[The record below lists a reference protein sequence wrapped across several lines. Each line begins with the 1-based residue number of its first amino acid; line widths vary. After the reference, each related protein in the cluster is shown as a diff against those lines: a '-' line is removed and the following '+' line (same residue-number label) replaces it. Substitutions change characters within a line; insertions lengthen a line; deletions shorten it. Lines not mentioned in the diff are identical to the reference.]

1 MKHSIVAMS
10 VLATL
15 LAAEVSAQAPKIA
28 VPAPAEKAV
37 QYAEKNQ
44 VTPIKSEMK
53 GVSIVQTE
61 YFGGLPPKFEDSVL
75 AGKDVTFDAPKCM
88 MTVAGKGS
96 FTFQKVPAWKN
107 FTDGKFAATHFIF
120 EDKNTKEVKMMCVT
134 PVKNLSRVRVTVG
147 RMDPARSRPVFTV
160 IALVKG
166 KWIPVTPQVSQK
178 KWLRSAGGRGYQAF
192 LCFDFTFEKGS
203 VPAEIEGIGILDE
216 TAAAKIN
223 MPRYA
228 QIEAK

>member
-1 MKHSIVAMS
+1 MKHITVAIS

-15 LAAEVSAQAPKIA
+15 WTAEVSAQAPKIA
-28 VPAPAEKAV
+28 VPAPVEKAV
-37 QYAEKNQ
+37 QYADKNQ
-44 VTPIKSEMK
+44 VTPVKSEMK

-61 YFGGLPPKFEDSVL
+61 YFGGLPPKFEGSVL
-75 AGKDVTFDAPKCM
+75 AGKEVTFDAPKCSM
-88 MTVAGKGS
+88 IVEGQGCS
-96 FTFQKVPAWKN
+96 SFQKVPAWKN
-107 FTDGKFAATHFIF
+107 YTDGKFAATHFLI
-120 EDKNTKEVKMMCVT
+120 EDKSTKQVKMMCLT

-178 KWLRSAGGRGYQAF
+178 KWLRNPGGRGYQAF

-216 TAAAKIN
+216 TAASKLH